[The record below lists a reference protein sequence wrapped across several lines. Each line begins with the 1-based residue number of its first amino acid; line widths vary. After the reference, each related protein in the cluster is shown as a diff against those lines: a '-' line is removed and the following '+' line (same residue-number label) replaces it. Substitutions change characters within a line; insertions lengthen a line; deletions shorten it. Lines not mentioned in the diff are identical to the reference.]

1 MTNKSA
7 NKPKY
12 SYKNYTCI
20 ECGHRWRKRF
30 YFEPSAFDLM
40 RECPRC
46 RSRTGFPKEKI
57 IEDYD

>member
-1 MTNKSA
+1 MPNKFTNKQ
-7 NKPKY
+7 KY
-12 SYKNYTCI
+12 TYKNYACV

-30 YFEPSAFDLM
+30 YSEPPEFDQM

-46 RSRTGFPKEKI
+46 RSRAGFPKEKI